1 MENIKKLYIEAHK
14 EDIEPK
20 NIRFENLGYF
30 FDIKSGIGVQKKYIE
45 SDLKVGFVYDFIYED
60 YNDADTYCFVILKRE
75 GNIYYIAEYYNGF
88 YQYKETLLDDCWVKC
103 DVKKELG
110 IDIEEWRT
118 KKIYNKIPDMR
129 EKVKEYIFEL
139 DVEIERCVDE
149 AESILAA
156 IGDYDENPMPT
167 NYIRLE
173 ERTKVLGE
181 VKNDLQGRLDE
192 LI

>member
-1 MENIKKLYIEAHK
+1 MIECNGVKCMFDKDLFLSLCEKYDVKFSETANDSIICEHDKKIVQHIKIDMIGFPKQGLYCYGEASFEANQAMQEPLEKLYK
-14 EDIEPK
+14 Y
-20 NIRFENLGYF
+20 EN
-30 FDIKSGIGVQKKYIE
+30 QP
-45 SDLKVGFVYDFIYED
+45 
-60 YNDADTYCFVILKRE
+60 N
-75 GNIYYIAEYYNGF
+75 
-88 YQYKETLLDDCWVKC
+88 
-103 DVKKELG
+103 
-110 IDIEEWRT
+110 
-118 KKIYNKIPDMR
+118 MR
-129 EKVKEYIFEL
+129 EKVREYISEL
-139 DVEIERCVDE
+139 DAEIERCVDE